1 MAAETDFISSAN
13 QIEKVRIFLDKCN
26 LSQYFSIFSEQGY
39 DDFDQIVQI
48 TKNVEEIESF
58 LKDVGLDTKPGHK
71 RRFIAAVQIEASKTD
86 HGLGSSKDL
95 DSTTEKKGRVAPSKC
110 MYI

>member
-1 MAAETDFISSAN
+1 MTSTKSFKLQKTSRKS
-13 QIEKVRIFLDKCN
+13 KV
-26 LSQYFSIFSEQGY
+26 
-39 DDFDQIVQI
+39 
-48 TKNVEEIESF
+48 F